1 MLPSFL
7 SYTIMGVRFC
17 AWLNVPIFLKSYIA
31 EVTFFSAL
39 ILIEGSFWKAVSR
52 TGGGDS
58 GGEGGEVAV
67 VGLRRRT
74 TGNRWISLESVER
87 WRVDRDE

>member
-17 AWLNVPIFLKSYIA
+17 AWLNVQIFLKTY
-31 EVTFFSAL
+31 VCCR
-39 ILIEGSFWKAVSR
+39 GFWKAVSG
-52 TGGGDS
+52 TGGDDS

-74 TGNRWISLESVER
+74 VVTGGTL
-87 WRVDRDE
+87 